1 MTDSEGRNTDRAN
14 VRIHPVVFFFPMV
27 IAVAFHYFV
36 LPLQFSV
43 PEVLGGWITRVV
55 VGGLVGLTGF
65 ALQGLT
71 IAEFRKTG
79 QSPDVGRPT
88 TSVIRTGPYRFSRNP
103 MYLGAVL
110 RRLVELDAMKLFFL
124 FAERRDRGPN
134 LANIS
139 YDGIER
145 YIGIARQR
153 IKPAT
158 SLLAALSMVYVEQTL
173 SSQSDYGVSNAYR
186 IVGVESRVHM
196 GTRGRGMLQ
205 A

>member
-14 VRIHPVVFFFPMV
+14 VRIHPGVFFFPMV

-79 QSPDVGRPT
+79 QSPDVGQPT

-110 RRLVELDAMKLFFL
+110 IHFGVGIGTGSIWVLVTLVAAVAMVHV
-124 FAERRDRGPN
+124 
-134 LANIS
+134 LARKVREVLNQP
-139 YDGIER
+139 G
-145 YIGIARQR
+145 
-153 IKPAT
+153 
-158 SLLAALSMVYVEQTL
+158 
-173 SSQSDYGVSNAYR
+173 
-186 IVGVESRVHM
+186 
-196 GTRGRGMLQ
+196 
-205 A
+205 